1 MDIMDA
7 FAPQLSSQEPF
18 QIVGLEPG
26 CLSVF
31 KDELPKFFPDDP
43 RARRLADSVSLLGDF
58 LLSQGYRPPRAEVDV
73 LVHAHCHQK
82 SLFGTKGDVAML
94 ERMGAKATWLDSG
107 CCGMAGS
114 FGFHPEH
121 VEISKR
127 VGELVLLPEVRKQPD
142 STFILTN
149 GFSCREQIH
158 QGTGRKVVH
167 LAELLQLAIE
177 RSGAQAASPSS
188 LAIKD
193 GESHHANVD

>member
-1 MDIMDA
+1 
-7 FAPQLSSQEPF
+7 
-18 QIVGLEPG
+18 
-26 CLSVF
+26 
-31 KDELPKFFPDDP
+31 
-43 RARRLADSVSLLGDF
+43 LLLQD
-58 LLSQGYRPPRAEVDV
+58 YRPPPAEVDV

-114 FGFHPEH
+114 FGFHPGH
-121 VEISKR
+121 VEISKK
-127 VGELVLLPEVRKQPD
+127 VGELVLLPEVRKQPE

-149 GFSCREQIH
+149 GFSCREQIQ

-177 RSGAQAASPSS
+177 RSTASIRSPSNI
-188 LAIKD
+188 AIQY
-193 GESHHANVD
+193 GESHHVSVD